1 MTAEPA
7 GGHGQPDLLAT
18 NTAFY
23 EALERG
29 DIDALDDLWVGTDD
43 ATCVHPGLVPIRGRK
58 AVLRSWAAILAG
70 TPYLQFVLTDVV
82 ADVHDDVGV
91 ISCTEN
97 LLSATEGMPETV
109 FAGGRA
115 VATNVFRRE
124 DGSWRM
130 WIHHASPVQ
139 AEE

>member
-1 MTAEPA
+1 VTATPGSPSE
-7 GGHGQPDLLAT
+7 LLAA

-29 DIDALDDLWVGTDD
+29 DLDALDQQWVDGDD
-43 ATCVHPGLVPIRGRK
+43 AICVHPGLVPIRGRK

-82 ADVHDDVGV
+82 ADMHDSVGV

-97 LLSATEGMPETV
+97 LLSATDGMPETM

-124 DGSWRM
+124 SGAWRI

-139 AEE
+139 PQD